1 MIGLWPWQICF
12 PCVCS
17 SGSLMTNTTNRMFF
31 AEMEEIFF
39 VFQLRKSSIIFY
51 SSSFIEIT
59 NDKVLSFFTLLQLC
73 NSFTRLSKH
82 STTFMTNSFLQ
93 NRLIIRFSFWWERE
107 KLLRFCLQFCRI
119 TTMMP
124 FICTFF
130 SCHFKLKLVFV
141 NIKRIICTSVTSMV
155 EIFSLVLKWN
165 FPCFIGE
172 ND

>member
-1 MIGLWPWQICF
+1 
-12 PCVCS
+12 
-17 SGSLMTNTTNRMFF
+17 MTNTTNRMFF

-93 NRLIIRFSFWWERE
+93 NRLDHSIFVLMRKRKTTSFLLTVLSNNYDDAVHLYVFFVSLQIKIGFRE
-107 KLLRFCLQFCRI
+107 YQANYLHKCDIYGRNI
-119 TTMMP
+119 
-124 FICTFF
+124 FF
-130 SCHFKLKLVFV
+130 G
-141 NIKRIICTSVTSMV
+141 V
-155 EIFSLVLKWN
+155 EMKFSLFYW
-165 FPCFIGE
+165 
-172 ND
+172 